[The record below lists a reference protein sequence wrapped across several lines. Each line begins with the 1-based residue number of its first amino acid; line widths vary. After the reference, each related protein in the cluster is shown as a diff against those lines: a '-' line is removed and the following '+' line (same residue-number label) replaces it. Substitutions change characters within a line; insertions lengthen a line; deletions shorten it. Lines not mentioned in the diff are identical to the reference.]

1 MSEGKQYIP
10 DQFAGREFKTASVT
24 QAKASTKLY
33 KTSSSDPAK
42 TDDTGLGYAVGTI
55 WTNTTS
61 GQIFIATDVSAEE
74 AVWKGQEGDNI
85 NEFLYQASSVVGKSG
100 GHSTTSPAYQAVDI
114 ESVPVASD
122 GNMTDIGEMSP
133 SLGHKGH
140 QKGCAK
146 DGYPASNVYWYGVQG
161 SHPSDAHISE
171 MTRHAVSSPA
181 TLVDIGEENNAHS
194 SGTQGQSKTNWFTWG
209 GGGFAPAADG
219 LGGSPS
225 SGVTQI
231 EKSTFASPTTTSD
244 SGGDLTV
251 TVESQYG
258 FTDLDGAKCWMAGGQ
273 TPVNAPPRS
282 RLETIESFPTAI
294 SSGNQ
299 TDEGELSA
307 AKYKGSGCNST
318 TNWYYHGQEP
328 STNNIYKGNFA
339 SPETDSDIGELTET
353 VYRTGASSGDTNGYR
368 YGGYNPSD
376 VTLDTVDKFSFT
388 SDGNASNVGEMTEP
402 GGYVGGWQD

>member
-61 GQIFIATDVSAEE
+61 GQIFIATDVSAED

-85 NEFLYQASSVVGKSG
+85 NEFLYQANSIVGKSG

-140 QKGCAK
+140 QNGCAK
-146 DGYPASNVYWYGVQG
+146 DGYPASNVYWQGIQG
-161 SHPSDAHISE
+161 SHPSDTHISE

-194 SGTQGQSKTNWFTWG
+194 RGAQGQSKTHWFSWG
-209 GGGFAPAADG
+209 GGGYAPSTD
-219 LGGSPS
+219 GSPDTGAS
-225 SGVTQI
+225 TQI
-231 EKSTFASPTTTSD
+231 EKSTFASPTTSSD
-244 SGGDLTV
+244 SGGDLT
-251 TVESQYG
+251 SARSKIAG

-273 TPVNAPPRS
+273 TNAPPS
-282 RLETIESFPTAI
+282 SVLETIESFPTAI

-299 TDEGELSA
+299 TDEGEM
-307 AKYKGSGCNST
+307 
-318 TNWYYHGQEP
+318 
-328 STNNIYKGNFA
+328 
-339 SPETDSDIGELTET
+339 TDPAG
-353 VYRTGASSGDTNGYR
+353 R
-368 YGGYNPSD
+368 P
-376 VTLDTVDKFSFT
+376 
-388 SDGNASNVGEMTEP
+388 
-402 GGYVGGWQD
+402 GGWQD